1 MRAIFVR
8 HGQSTANV
16 GIFSPGFATIPLT
29 ELGERQAVDIAAQWQ
44 IKPDLIVVSPYL
56 RAQQTA
62 RHTIERFPDAPV
74 ETWDIHEFTYW
85 DPAYWSEGDPADYPE
100 SRARYWGN
108 ADPAYRQGDGAET
121 FSELLSRARAALQRL
136 QAEPPQA
143 TVMLFT
149 HGHFIQAVR
158 HVILYPGWTDGQA
171 MSNFLAFDE
180 AHKVQN
186 TQSVIAEF
194 DGIRWRLEDE
204 LSDRAER

>member
-8 HGQSTANV
+8 HGLSTANV

-29 ELGERQAVDIAAQWQ
+29 ELGEQQSAELAAQWQ
-44 IKPDLIVVSPYL
+44 FRPDLIVVSPYR

-62 RHTIERFPDAPV
+62 QPTIERFADVPV

-85 DPAYWSEGDPADYPE
+85 DPAFWSNSDPADYPE
-100 SRARYWGN
+100 RRASFWGN

-121 FSELLSRARAALQRL
+121 FSDLLQRARTVLLQL
-136 QAEPPQA
+136 QAQPSSA
-143 TVMLFT
+143 VVMLFT

-158 HVILYPGWTDGQA
+158 QIILHPRWTARQV
-171 MSNFLAFDE
+171 MENFLAFDE

-186 TQSVIAEF
+186 TQSVIADF
-194 DGIRWRLEDE
+194 DGTVWRLE
-204 LSDRAER
+204 